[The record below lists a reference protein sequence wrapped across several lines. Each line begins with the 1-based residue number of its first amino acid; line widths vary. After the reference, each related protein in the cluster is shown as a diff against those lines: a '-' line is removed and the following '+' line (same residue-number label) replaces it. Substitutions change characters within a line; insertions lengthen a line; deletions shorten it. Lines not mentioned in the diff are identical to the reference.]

1 MSGNDLCEYF
11 TNNSFFSSP
20 SDSLVCRLYPTTA
33 PSRSAKDVGK
43 CCPFFPS
50 GTDSV
55 PGGAEPMDKNMG
67 LNFVVQK
74 NKEKRTNNK
83 FMELDDIENSA
94 VIFNPPEKQKK
105 NLSLIILCR
114 NWGKKGKNKRR
125 N

>member
-1 MSGNDLCEYF
+1 
-11 TNNSFFSSP
+11 
-20 SDSLVCRLYPTTA
+20 
-33 PSRSAKDVGK
+33 
-43 CCPFFPS
+43 
-50 GTDSV
+50 
-55 PGGAEPMDKNMG
+55 MDKNMG

>member
-11 TNNSFFSSP
+11 TNNSFSALRP
-20 SDSLVCRLYPTTA
+20 TLACRLYPTTA

-43 CCPFFPS
+43 CCPFYPL
-50 GTDSV
+50 SV

-94 VIFNPPEKQKK
+94 VISNPPE
-105 NLSLIILCR
+105 
-114 NWGKKGKNKRR
+114 
-125 N
+125 